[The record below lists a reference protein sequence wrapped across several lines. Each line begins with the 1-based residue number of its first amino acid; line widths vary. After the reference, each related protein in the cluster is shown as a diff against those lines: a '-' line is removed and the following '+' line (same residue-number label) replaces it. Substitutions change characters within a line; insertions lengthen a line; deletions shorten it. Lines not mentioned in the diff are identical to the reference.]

1 MISLCD
7 VVLSQLSCLLL
18 PIKSC
23 VFLFASS
30 NRRKKKNK
38 LTTKKKKNQI
48 NSGDKLQSP
57 SKDALVKVAS
67 PPMSQKVEKEKAFAR
82 QKSLS
87 RLSKAMSPKPKRRLS
102 AGVFEQDVSSDDVC
116 FCVDR

>member
-1 MISLCD
+1 LLAFADKELCISFCKL
-7 VVLSQLSCLLL
+7 
-18 PIKSC
+18 KS
-23 VFLFASS
+23 
-30 NRRKKKNK
+30 KKKKKQTDN
-38 LTTKKKKNQI
+38 KKKKNQI

>member
-1 MISLCD
+1 MYF
-7 VVLSQLSCLLL
+7 
-18 PIKSC
+18 
-23 VFLFASS
+23 FLQAQIEE
-30 NRRKKKNK
+30 KKKQTDN
-38 LTTKKKKNQI
+38 KKKKNQI